1 MESEFSALTIKRAMR
16 LHKQKTKA
24 GTGMK
29 GAGQGGPATS
39 PGQVVARYLIHH
51 WHSFWRMVR
60 RQWRMASAA
69 ARKHIPVRSESVE
82 QMKSEYVELRDQL
95 NLLAARLQGL
105 EERERPTLPVRGEL
119 SLNLTSK
126 SMALKLWKNGED
138 PRQIARIL
146 DVPVGEIQLLVKV
159 QRLRAQVTRQEKNQ
173 ALEWKRPVEATPAE
187 TCERIESG
195 AEAPDWVTEQ
205 MA

>member
-1 MESEFSALTIKRAMR
+1 MR
-16 LHKQKTKA
+16 LHKQKTKPE
-24 GTGMK
+24 TSRN
-29 GAGQGGPATS
+29 GAGKDGNATS
-39 PGQVVARYLIHH
+39 PGQAVAHYVIHH

-60 RQWRMASAA
+60 RQWRMTSAA
-69 ARKHIPVRSESVE
+69 ARKHIPVASESIE
-82 QMKSEYVELRDQL
+82 QMKSEYVELRDQF

-105 EERERPTLPVRGEL
+105 EERERPALPVRGDM

-126 SMALKLWKNGED
+126 SAALKLWKNGED

-159 QRLRAQVTRQEKNQ
+159 QRLRAQVMRQEKNQ
-173 ALEWKRPVEATPAE
+173 ALEWKRPVEAPPAPPFE
-187 TCERIESG
+187 MLESG
-195 AEAPDWVTEQ
+195 AEAHNWVPEP

>member
-1 MESEFSALTIKRAMR
+1 MR

-24 GTGMK
+24 ATGMK
-29 GAGQGGPATS
+29 GARKEGHATA
-39 PGQVVARYLIHH
+39 PGQAVALYLIHH

-60 RQWRMASAA
+60 RQWRMTSAA
-69 ARKHIPVRSESVE
+69 ARKHIPVASESVE

-95 NLLAARLQGL
+95 NLLTARLQGL
-105 EERERPTLPVRGEL
+105 EERERPALPVRGEM

-173 ALEWKRPVEATPAE
+173 ALEWKRPVEAPPAE
-187 TCERIESG
+187 PFARIESG

-205 MA
+205 TA